1 MITIHLLAAD
11 APTRPTPTDT
21 GEGGREQTEP
31 SVPASSSD
39 DYDEEPDIVSSAS
52 QSPILGKSVE
62 HHSFVDE
69 GGNTSA
75 GLATNKMF
83 LLLLNVHE
91 IIVFNLNR
99 SDQLV

>member
-1 MITIHLLAAD
+1 MIRVHLLSAD

-21 GEGGREQTEP
+21 GEGGREPTEP

-62 HHSFVDE
+62 HHSFVEE

-75 GLATNKMF
+75 GLATNKVS
-83 LLLLNVHE
+83 LLNVHE
-91 IIVFNLNR
+91 IIVFNFNR
-99 SDQLV
+99 SD